1 MAETAQTSVPM
12 NNLDLFADDDIP
24 KYREK
29 REHRGHGRLA
39 VYDEERDMVDFE
51 AVGEIP
57 NSGPSFI
64 RMGNDD
70 DFMSAINKF
79 LKRDEY

>member
-39 VYDEERDMVDFE
+39 VYDKERDMVDFE
-51 AVGEIP
+51 AIGEVS
-57 NSGPSFI
+57 NSSTSFI
-64 RMGNDD
+64 RMSDND
-70 DFMSAINKF
+70 DFMSTIDEF
-79 LKRDEY
+79 LKRDKY